1 MTLVTSLIL
10 RQMRA
15 PLIILILGYG
25 ITILGMVLT
34 PGLDDQG
41 NVWHMSFFEAFYFV
55 SFTATTIG
63 FGEIPYPL
71 SSAQRIW
78 ALITIYV
85 TVISW
90 FFALGQILTLIQD
103 PTYREAA
110 KKNAYART
118 LQNIHENFFLIC
130 GFGETGHALVQALS
144 ERQIRC
150 AIIEQDKDKV
160 KTLPLIDYSVFVP
173 GMQGDA
179 RDPNQ
184 LIVAGLK
191 HRHCKAVIALTASD
205 ETNLKIAISSKLLNP
220 RVNVICRSEI
230 KDFEENMF
238 SFGTDYVINPF
249 ETFANIFA
257 MAMQSPSLY
266 LLYDWLTGVPD
277 TQLTNPLYINR
288 GHWVICGFGRFGQG
302 LFGHICK
309 QNIPVT
315 IIDPSEKTREQFL
328 SRSENKNNDFI
339 IGTGFDAHTLTLA
352 GIEQAIGL
360 VSGTDD
366 DSNNLSIIMTA
377 REINKDVFVVARQNK
392 KTNQQLFEASKAD
405 IIMQPSDII
414 ARKIRTLLTNPLLL
428 TFLNKAQQQ
437 DNEWSNIAISR
448 LSGVLGEHRPSTWSV
463 EVTESQAK
471 ALHKVLKFGR
481 VLRIGNLLQ
490 DPRQKERKLTSVA
503 LLLKRGSQIILMP
516 TDDIAIKSG
525 DQVLYC
531 GTSEAERSMKWT
543 LNDIHSL
550 NYIMTY
556 EDTPDSL
563 FWKIIHIRKKRIER
577 RHRPRQKHKQLI
589 GKKHET

>member
-15 PLIILILGYG
+15 PLIILIMGYG
-25 ITILGMVLT
+25 ITTLGMVLT
-34 PGLDDQG
+34 PGIDDQG
-41 NVWHMSFFEAFYFV
+41 NIWHMSFFEAFYFV

-78 ALITIYV
+78 ALITIYI

-90 FFALGQILTLIQD
+90 FFALGKILTLIQD

-110 KKNAYART
+110 KKSSYAQN
-118 LQNIHENFFLIC
+118 LKNIHENFFLIC

-144 ERQIRC
+144 ERHIRC
-150 AIIEQDKDKV
+150 VIIEQDSNKV

-184 LIVAGLK
+184 LILAGLK
-191 HRHCKAVIALTASD
+191 HRHCTAVIAVTASD
-205 ETNLKIAISSKLLNP
+205 DTNLKIAITSKLLNP
-220 RVNVICRSEI
+220 KVSVICRSEI

-238 SFGTDYVINPF
+238 SFGTDFVINPF
-249 ETFANIFA
+249 EAFANVFA

-277 TQLTNPLYINR
+277 TQLTNPLYINQ
-288 GHWVICGFGRFGQG
+288 GHWVICGFGRFGQS
-302 LFGHICK
+302 LFTHISK
-309 QNIPVT
+309 QKIPVT
-315 IIDPSEKTREQFL
+315 IIDPSEATREEFL

-352 GIEQAIGL
+352 GIEHAVGL

-377 REINKDVFVVARQNK
+377 REINKNIFVVARQNK

-414 ARKIRTLLTNPLLL
+414 ARKIRTLLTNPLLV
-428 TFLNKAQQQ
+428 TFLAKAREQ
-437 DNEWSNIAISR
+437 DAEWSNIAISR
-448 LSGVLGEHRPSTWSV
+448 LSGVLGEHRPSTWTID
-463 EVTESQAK
+463 VTETHTK
-471 ALHKVLKFGR
+471 ALYLVLKLGR
-481 VLRIGNLLQ
+481 VIRVGNLLQ
-490 DPRQKERKLTSVA
+490 DPRQRERKLTSVA
-503 LLLKRGSQIILMP
+503 LLLKRGNQIILMP

-525 DQVLYC
+525 DQILYC
-531 GTSEAERSMKWT
+531 GTSDAERSMKWT
-543 LNDIHSL
+543 LNELHSL

-556 EDTPDSL
+556 EDMPDSL
-563 FWKIIHIRKKRIER
+563 FWKLLHIRKKRNER
-577 RHRPRQKHKQLI
+577 RNRPRPKQKRLLNKQP
-589 GKKHET
+589 